1 MKKNNKGFSLV
12 ELIVVIAIMA
22 ILAAVAVT
30 SFAIYIDNAQ
40 ERADLNYLENI
51 LYFAELYSIEYQ
63 IPLEGLVID
72 PVVES
77 GDNIKLIIGYNADES
92 YIYYNPEDEENDD
105 IGNPDISE
113 MIFLAVGP
121 GYVEGGFD
129 NGKYK
134 PDQPGQPGEDDD
146 NLKEPNP
153 GLSSCRHEE
162 YEVLHTEPAIC
173 MQAPWEQRECKNPDC
188 KAVWTVDIGPVK
200 AHNFEELKTVGK
212 YTYYTCNDCGRIQIK
227 SSDGSVIVPIN

>member
-77 GDNIKLIIGYNADES
+77 GDNIKLIIGYEDDGR
-92 YIYYNPEDEENDD
+92 YIYYTPIENGD
-105 IGNPDISE
+105 PDISG
-113 MIFLAVGP
+113 MIYDAVGP

-146 NLKEPNP
+146 IIQERP
-153 GLSSCRHEE
+153 GLDGCAHEE
-162 YEVLHTEPAIC
+162 YSVEHTEPATC
-173 MQAPWEQRECKNPDC
+173 TQMGWEQRMCKDPNC
-188 KAVWTVDIGPVK
+188 KAVWTEYTENAKGHDFK
-200 AHNFEELKTVGK
+200 ELKTVGK